1 MKFLLSLLLAFPLFG
16 KQSERYYQEKFA
28 REIGGQVEVV
38 MKDGTRCDI
47 LTATHAIEV
56 DFARKWAE
64 AIGQS
69 LNYSMLTD
77 RKAGV
82 VLILE
87 NESDEKHLKRL
98 ETIIASK
105 ELDIEVFVMLADDG
119 TNPLAD
125 TRGEHIVKLLAIGK
139 IDRIVLSDDGKEPKT
154 YHEFSDVDVGWE
166 KQIPFTDAFRC
177 FASNL
182 ENLRFSVDGGNEKE
196 VSGKGAGKFS
206 WGNLSEDFWIS
217 LTGKTHT
224 KSCKYFGQTKGGKF
238 SDKPTELK
246 CKMCFSE

>member
-1 MKFLLSLLLAFPLFG
+1 MYILYFQTRIILKRLFLFKLLLTHLVFLG
-16 KQSERYYQEKFA
+16 KESESYYQEKFA
-28 REIGGQVEVV
+28 QEIGGQVEVV

-56 DFARKWAE
+56 DFAKKWAE

-77 RKAGV
+77 RRAGI

-87 NESDEKHLKRL
+87 NESDEKYLRRL

-119 TNPLAD
+119 TNPL
-125 TRGEHIVKLLAIGK
+125 TNTQGEHIVRLLAIGK
-139 IDRIVLSDDGKEPKT
+139 IDRIVLSDDGKEPKVF
-154 YHEFSDVDVGWE
+154 HEFYDIDAGWE

-182 ENLRFSVDGGNEKE
+182 EHLRFSVDGGSEKE

-206 WGNLSEDFWIS
+206 WGN
-217 LTGKTHT
+217 
-224 KSCKYFGQTKGGKF
+224 
-238 SDKPTELK
+238 
-246 CKMCFSE
+246 